1 LLTAKLQSIE
11 STAGESNM
19 KFITLHLLVLASAA
33 ALAVSPAVA
42 QQTDE
47 AELAKQTLNPVAALI
62 SVPIKYDYNTNIGPS
77 EQGNQSVLTIQPVI
91 PISISADWNLISRS
105 IIPGINQ
112 HNVRPGAGTPD
123 GLGDVESGSGTEE
136 GIGDIT
142 QQFYFSPKKP
152 TDSGWIWGLGPQ
164 FLLPTGGNKLTA
176 GKWGA
181 GPTLVALKQ
190 ENGWTYGAL
199 LNHIWSVSSDSTKS
213 NYSTSYVQPFLAY
226 TTKTFTTAS
235 INAESTYNWK
245 SSQWSLPVNLTLT
258 QILKLGKQPLSLQV
272 GTRYW
277 ADIPDGVGPKGWGYR
292 FQLTLLFPKGK

>member
-1 LLTAKLQSIE
+1 MDAERCIADHRPNYRGAPTV
-11 STAGESNM
+11 
-19 KFITLHLLVLASAA
+19 KFTTLHTLVLASATVFA
-33 ALAVSPAVA
+33 APPAGA
-42 QQTDE
+42 QQTDQ

-91 PISISADWNLISRS
+91 PMSISADWNLISRS

-123 GLGDVESGSGTEE
+123 GLGDVESGPGRGG

-181 GPTLVALKQ
+181 GPTFVALKQ
-190 ENGWTYGAL
+190 ESGWTYGAL
-199 LNHIWSVSSDSTKS
+199 LNHILSLSNDSTKGD
-213 NYSTSYVQPFLAY
+213 YSTSYVQPFLAY
-226 TTKTFTTAS
+226 TTKTFTPAS
-235 INAESTYNWK
+235 INAESTN
-245 SSQWSLPVNLTLT
+245 TC
-258 QILKLGKQPLSLQV
+258 
-272 GTRYW
+272 
-277 ADIPDGVGPKGWGYR
+277 
-292 FQLTLLFPKGK
+292 

>member
-1 LLTAKLQSIE
+1 
-11 STAGESNM
+11 M

-33 ALAVSPAVA
+33 ALAVSSAVA

-213 NYSTSYVQPFLAY
+213 DYSTSYVQPFLAY

-277 ADIPDGVGPKGWGYR
+277 ADTPDGVGPKGWGYR